1 MAKKVTLK
9 MQGQEPEE
17 IIVDKFD
24 LKKDYYDYVLGN
36 IKDANGNQVQ
46 GVVIGDN
53 KYVRILE
60 VVEIK
65 VEEVIADAD

>member
-46 GVVIGDN
+46 GVIIGDS

-65 VEEVIADAD
+65 VEEVIVDGD